1 MGSGGSTPSTQ
12 QPMSQSGQG
21 ASGGGSTPMSGGAM
35 SASSTKGGAST
46 PASGNASAGEASGEA
61 TPESGESTAVESTE
75 GTPPAVVGLYGS
87 EYELQFDI
95 SRLPRI
101 DEYDGG
107 SPASMV
113 QIPSDIKTVTY
124 YVRSE
129 SATGGSQ
136 SMGGEAPAG
145 SMEPSTTGQGRG
157 LVRLEMDRAVN
168 AFDESSGTA
177 SIGKDNARL
186 LAEEVTSI
194 TFRYWNGTE
203 WATDWNSDEMGGL
216 PLAIEIVMT
225 MANPQAVVPTGPP
238 VQSFGAPEATT
249 TDTSYRIVVNL
260 PTASLPPPAEE
271 PAEGDAAAESS
282 ESAGAGTSG
291 NSTSGGSTSGSGATS
306 GGATSGTSGGTTGAK
321 K

>member
-1 MGSGGSTPSTQ
+1 MGGGATSGAST
-12 QPMSQSGQG
+12 
-21 ASGGGSTPMSGGAM
+21 SGGGSSATPTGGSSATS
-35 SASSTKGGAST
+35 SASGA
-46 PASGNASAGEASGEA
+46 A
-61 TPESGESTAVESTE
+61 TAESGESTAVESTE

-95 SRLPRI
+95 SRLPRL
-101 DEYDGG
+101 DEYAGG

-129 SATGGSQ
+129 SAAGGGQ
-136 SMGGEAPAG
+136 AMGGAAPPG

-157 LVRLEMDRAVN
+157 LVRMEMDRAVS
-168 AFDESSGTA
+168 AYGESSGTA
-177 SIGKDNARL
+177 SIGSENARL

-194 TFRYWNGTE
+194 AFRYWNGTE

-225 MANPQAVVPTGPP
+225 MADPNAVEPTGPP
-238 VQSFGAPEATT
+238 VQTFGAPDGATT
-249 TDTSYRIVVNL
+249 DPSYRIVVNL

-271 PAEGDAAAESS
+271 PATEGEAAAGSTESG
-282 ESAGAGTSG
+282 SATASG
-291 NSTSGGSTSGSGATS
+291 NSTSGGATS
-306 GGATSGTSGGTTGAK
+306 GGSGTTGGSGANSGAAGSQTGAK